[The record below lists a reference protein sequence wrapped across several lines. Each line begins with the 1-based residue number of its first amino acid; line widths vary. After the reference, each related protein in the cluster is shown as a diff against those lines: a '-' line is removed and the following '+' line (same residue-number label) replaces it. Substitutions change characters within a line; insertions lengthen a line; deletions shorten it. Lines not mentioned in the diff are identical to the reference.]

1 MPLIPIEEFMDRAD
15 SKFRLVIIAAKR
27 SKQVNRGAPPLIQIR
42 SVKPT
47 YIALEEVA
55 AGCVDYS
62 MVPLEEAMAAGM
74 LAEEGGR
81 PTWFRDLAPEPVAV
95 EEEEAVPGVEAAEE
109 AAPGVEGAEEPAP
122 AAAAEETP
130 VVAEGE
136 LVDLGSLERG
146 EEKEQE
152 E

>member
-27 SKQVNRGAPPLIQIR
+27 SKQVNRGAPHLIQTR

-47 YIALEEVA
+47 YIALEELA

-62 MVPLEEAMAAGM
+62 VVPLEEAMAAGM
-74 LAEEGGR
+74 LAEEGGK

-95 EEEEAVPGVEAAEE
+95 EEEEAAPEAEGVEV
-109 AAPGVEGAEEPAP
+109 AAPEAEGAEEPAP
-122 AAAAEETP
+122 VAPAEAP

-136 LVDLGSLERG
+136 LVDLGSLEGR
-146 EEKEQE
+146 EERE
-152 E
+152 EE

>member
-27 SKQVNRGAPPLIQIR
+27 SKQVNRGAPPLIQTR

-47 YIALEEVA
+47 YIALEELA

-62 MVPLEEAMAAGM
+62 VVPLEEAMAAGM

-95 EEEEAVPGVEAAEE
+95 EEEEA
-109 AAPGVEGAEEPAP
+109 APEAEEPAP
-122 AAAAEETP
+122 VVAAGEPAP

-136 LVDLGSLERG
+136 LVGLESLEGR
-146 EEKEQE
+146 EEE
-152 E
+152 EA

>member
-1 MPLIPIEEFMDRAD
+1 MPLVPIEEILDKTD

-27 SKQVNRGAPPLIQIR
+27 SKQVNRGAPPLIQTR

-47 YIALEEVA
+47 YIALEELA

-74 LAEEGGR
+74 LAEQGGR

-95 EEEEAVPGVEAAEE
+95 EEEEA
-109 AAPGVEGAEEPAP
+109 APEAEEPAP
-122 AAAAEETP
+122 VVVAEEPAP

-136 LVDLGSLERG
+136 LVGLESLEGR
-146 EEKEQE
+146 EEE
-152 E
+152 EA

>member
-27 SKQVNRGAPPLIQIR
+27 SKQVNRGAPPLIQTR

-47 YIALEEVA
+47 YIALEELA

-62 MVPLEEAMAAGM
+62 VVPLEEAMAAGM

-81 PTWFRDLAPEPVAV
+81 PTWFRDLTPEPVAV
-95 EEEEAVPGVEAAEE
+95 EEEEA
-109 AAPGVEGAEEPAP
+109 APEAEEPAP
-122 AAAAEETP
+122 VVVAEEPAP

-136 LVDLGSLERG
+136 LVGLESLERR
-146 EEKEQE
+146 EEE
-152 E
+152 EA

>member
-1 MPLIPIEEFMDRAD
+1 MPLIPIEEFMDKAD

-27 SKQVNRGAPPLIQIR
+27 SKQVNRGAPHLIQTR

-47 YIALEEVA
+47 YIALEELA

-62 MVPLEEAMAAGM
+62 VVPLEEAMAAGM
-74 LAEEGGR
+74 LAEQGGR

-95 EEEEAVPGVEAAEE
+95 EEEEA
-109 AAPGVEGAEEPAP
+109 APEAEEPAP
-122 AAAAEETP
+122 VVVAEEPAP

-136 LVDLGSLERG
+136 LVGLESLEGR
-146 EEKEQE
+146 EEE
-152 E
+152 EA

>member
-1 MPLIPIEEFMDRAD
+1 MPLIPIEEFMNRTD

-27 SKQVNRGAPPLIQIR
+27 SKQVNRGAPPLIQTR

-47 YIALEEVA
+47 YIALEELA

-62 MVPLEEAMAAGM
+62 VVPLEEAMAAGM
-74 LAEEGGR
+74 MAEEGGK

-95 EEEEAVPGVEAAEE
+95 EEEEA
-109 AAPGVEGAEEPAP
+109 APEAEEPAP
-122 AAAAEETP
+122 VVVAEEPAP

-136 LVDLGSLERG
+136 LVGLEVLEGR
-146 EEKEQE
+146 EEE
-152 E
+152 EA

>member
-1 MPLIPIEEFMDRAD
+1 MPLVPIEEILDKTD

-27 SKQVNRGAPPLIQIR
+27 SKQVNRGAPPLIQTR

-47 YIALEEVA
+47 YIALEELA

-62 MVPLEEAMAAGM
+62 VVPLEEAMAAGM
-74 LAEEGGR
+74 LAEQGGR

-95 EEEEAVPGVEAAEE
+95 EEEEA
-109 AAPGVEGAEEPAP
+109 APEAEEPAP
-122 AAAAEETP
+122 VVVAEEPAP

-136 LVDLGSLERG
+136 LVGLESLEGR
-146 EEKEQE
+146 EEE
-152 E
+152 EA

>member
-27 SKQVNRGAPPLIQIR
+27 SKQVNRGAPPLIQTR

-47 YIALEEVA
+47 YIALEELA

-62 MVPLEEAMAAGM
+62 VVPLEEAMAAGM

-95 EEEEAVPGVEAAEE
+95 EEEEA
-109 AAPGVEGAEEPAP
+109 APEAEEPAP
-122 AAAAEETP
+122 VVVAEEPAP

-136 LVDLGSLERG
+136 LVGLESLERR
-146 EEKEQE
+146 EEE
-152 E
+152 EA

>member
-1 MPLIPIEEFMDRAD
+1 MPLVPIEEILDKTD

-27 SKQVNRGAPPLIQIR
+27 SKQVNRGAPSLIQTR

-62 MVPLEEAMAAGM
+62 VVPLEEAMAAGM

-95 EEEEAVPGVEAAEE
+95 EEEEEAAPEAEAAEE
-109 AAPGVEGAEEPAP
+109 APPEAEEQAPVPPAEAP
-122 AAAAEETP
+122 IVP
-130 VVAEGE
+130 EGE
-136 LVDLGSLERG
+136 LVDLESLERG
-146 EEKEQE
+146 EEKEE

>member
-15 SKFRLVIIAAKR
+15 SKFRVVIIAAKR
-27 SKQVNRGAPPLIQIR
+27 SKQVNRGAPPLIQTR

-47 YIALEEVA
+47 YIALEELA

-62 MVPLEEAMAAGM
+62 VVPLEEAMAAGM
-74 LAEEGGR
+74 LAEEGGK

-95 EEEEAVPGVEAAEE
+95 EEEEA
-109 AAPGVEGAEEPAP
+109 APEAEEPAP
-122 AAAAEETP
+122 VVVAEEPAP

-136 LVDLGSLERG
+136 LVGLESLEGR
-146 EEKEQE
+146 EEE
-152 E
+152 EA

>member
-27 SKQVNRGAPPLIQIR
+27 SKQVNRGAPPLIQTR

-47 YIALEEVA
+47 YIALEELA

-62 MVPLEEAMAAGM
+62 VVPLEEAMAAGM
-74 LAEEGGR
+74 LAEQGGR

-95 EEEEAVPGVEAAEE
+95 EEEEA
-109 AAPGVEGAEEPAP
+109 APEAEEPAP
-122 AAAAEETP
+122 VVVAEEPAP

-136 LVDLGSLERG
+136 LVGLESLEGR
-146 EEKEQE
+146 EEE
-152 E
+152 EA

>member
-27 SKQVNRGAPPLIQIR
+27 SKQVNRGAPPLIQTR

-47 YIALEEVA
+47 YIALEELA

-62 MVPLEEAMAAGM
+62 VVPLEEAMAAGM

-95 EEEEAVPGVEAAEE
+95 EEEEA
-109 AAPGVEGAEEPAP
+109 APEAEEPAP
-122 AAAAEETP
+122 VVVAEEPAP

-136 LVDLGSLERG
+136 LVGLESLEGR
-146 EEKEQE
+146 EEE
-152 E
+152 EA